1 MSVGNLAVLI
11 ALLLGLALFLAG
23 LLRDKSSNFDD
34 GSFIVQIILMVA
46 GGALVA
52 LALLAKF
59 IASLFG

>member
-23 LLRDKSSNFDD
+23 LLRDKSSSFDD

-46 GGALVA
+46 GGGLIL